1 MGEKRE
7 RKVAKKVKICH
18 GKCKPCI
25 MGSNKNPKE
34 IIEQKYQEVLE
45 KVIHVRVDPPYS
57 IRGFVGADW
66 QNSRFLAKEE
76 M

>member
-1 MGEKRE
+1 MESASHVLWAQTRTQ
-7 RKVAKKVKICH
+7 
-18 GKCKPCI
+18 
-25 MGSNKNPKE
+25 KE

-45 KVIHVRVDPPYS
+45 KVIHVSEVRVGPPYS

-76 M
+76 I